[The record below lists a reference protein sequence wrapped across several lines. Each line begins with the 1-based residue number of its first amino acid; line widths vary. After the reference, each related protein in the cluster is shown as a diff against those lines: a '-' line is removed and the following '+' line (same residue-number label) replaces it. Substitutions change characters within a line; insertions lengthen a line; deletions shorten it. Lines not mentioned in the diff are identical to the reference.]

1 MVDKSLERG
10 VVAERDL
17 NVLSSAGVL
26 GGDLSDLFTFLFGLF
41 VSFFGGSLE
50 LGKKILDS

>member
-1 MVDKSLERG
+1 VDKSLERG

-26 GGDLSDLFTFLFGLF
+26 GGDLSDLLTFLFSLF